1 MIYIVMEGLP
11 PSSNQAY
18 FNMPS
23 KKTKEGMKRGGR
35 VLTRAGE
42 AYKREVVQYI
52 VKNHG
57 HQTRELRKDA
67 TIGCFIAYGFPDMMN
82 SGWPKEAQWRYK
94 KNDLANRP
102 KLLQDAI
109 CEATAMDDSQICFDY
124 KYKYQSETPLTTIW
138 IWNEDE
144 DNVGQ
149 RILEAFGAILR
160 GAPALQSQRAVS
172 TL

>member
-18 FNMPS
+18 VNMPS
-23 KKTKEGMKRGGR
+23 KKTPQGMKRGGR
-35 VLTRAGE
+35 VLSRAGE
-42 AYKREVVQYI
+42 AYKLQVIQHI
-52 VKNHG
+52 IKNHG
-57 HQTRELRKDA
+57 HQTRELRRDA
-67 TIGCFIAYGFPDMMN
+67 TIGCFIAYGFPDMVN
-82 SGWPKEAQWRYK
+82 SGWPKEAKWRYK

-124 KYKYQSETPLTTIW
+124 KYKYQSEKPLTTIW

-144 DNVGQ
+144 DNIGQ
-149 RILEAFGAILR
+149 RILDAFAAILR
-160 GAPALQSQRAVS
+160 GPTQMQPNRAVPAL
-172 TL
+172 